1 MERCGQGK
9 TILLLHPLSFILHP
23 SSFILHPFDII
34 IDGLSVGENNR
45 MRINFTIV
53 DSSLGSL
60 VVGATEKGICAV
72 SLGDSDSVMKAEL
85 LAQYPAA
92 TIHLYD
98 ARLRQWVDKINN
110 YINGKEFALNLPLDV
125 RGTDFQQ
132 KVWQALQT
140 IPYGSTSTYSAIA
153 EIIGY
158 PKGAR
163 AVGNA
168 CGANPVALIIP
179 CHRVVGK
186 NNNLGGYRWGGE
198 WKKTLLAMEQTA
210 IAS

>member
-1 MERCGQGK
+1 SF
-9 TILLLHPLSFILHP
+9 ILHPSSFILHP

-60 VVGATEKGICAV
+60 VVGATQQGICAV
-72 SLGDSDSVMKAEL
+72 NLGDYDSVIKTGF
-85 LAQYPAA
+85 LAQYPGV
-92 TIHLYD
+92 TVHLD
-98 ARLRQWVDKINN
+98 DTGIRKWVDRINN
-110 YINGKEFALNLPLDV
+110 YINGEEFALNLPLDV
-125 RGTDFQQ
+125 RGTDFQRQ
-132 KVWQALQT
+132 VWQALQT
-140 IPYGSTSTYSAIA
+140 IPYGMTSTYSEIA

-158 PKGAR
+158 PKAAR

-186 NNNLGGYRWGGE
+186 NNNLGGYRWGRE
-198 WKKTLLAMEQTA
+198 WKKTLLAMEQAA